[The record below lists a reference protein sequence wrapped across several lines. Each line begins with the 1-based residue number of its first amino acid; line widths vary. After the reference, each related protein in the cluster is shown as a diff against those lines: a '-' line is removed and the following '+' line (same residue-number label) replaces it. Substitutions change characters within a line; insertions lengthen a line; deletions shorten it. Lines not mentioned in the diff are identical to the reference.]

1 MNKKQFSRMSKTV
14 AAENTTAGDPLEFE
28 KIEKNAD
35 GKLEAFYHDSGTVYF
50 ISEDGTFNYACA
62 R

>member
-35 GKLEAFYHDSGTVYF
+35 GKL
-50 ISEDGTFNYACA
+50 
-62 R
+62 